1 MLNGFSTYLKSKG
14 HRPYSV
20 GKRQR
25 VAGHYLQWL
34 EKQGIEDTQAT
45 YNDLLAYIKHLQK
58 RGISQRT
65 VQHYMGTVKHYYDYL
80 IDKGAVESPDG
91 SGSPLRS
98 DNPATDIKIQGIKR
112 KTLYPI
118 LTAHQLHNIYHS
130 YREDTNKGSRNKA
143 ILGLLIYQGLKTEE
157 LGRLETTDIKPREG
171 KVTVP
176 GSRKS
181 NGREIQLEA
190 HQVIDLYD
198 YLFKARNEILQQ
210 GGKTKTDPSTNKLF
224 IGPGGSTTIGN
235 QVNPLA
241 AVLRKKHPELESI
254 RQIRASVITKW
265 LKQHNL
271 RETQYL
277 AGHRYISTT
286 ESYRQNDMEGLLEAI
301 VKYHPF

>member
-1 MLNGFSTYLKSKG
+1 MAKGFGRYLKGKG
-14 HRPYSV
+14 HKAYSI

-25 VAGHYLQWL
+25 VSGQYLSWL
-34 EKQGIEDTQAT
+34 EKQGIGDYQAT

-58 RGISQRT
+58 KGISQRT
-65 VQHYMGTVKHYYDYL
+65 VQHYLGTIKHYYDYL
-80 IDKGAVESPDG
+80 TGKGAIEN
-91 SGSPLRS
+91 
-98 DNPATDIKIQGIKR
+98 NPVTDIKIQGIKR
-112 KTLYPI
+112 KTRYPI

-130 YREDTNKGSRNKA
+130 YQIINARDSRNKA
-143 ILGLLIYQGLKTEE
+143 ILGLLVYQGLKTEE
-157 LGRLETTDIKPREG
+157 LGRLETADIKPREG
-171 KVTVP
+171 KLNVP

-198 YLFKARNEILQQ
+198 YLFKARNEILQEPAKGQ
-210 GGKTKTDPSTNKLF
+210 ADPNTNKLF
-224 IGPGGSTTIGN
+224 IGPGGSTGIGN
-235 QVNPLA
+235 QVNPLI
-241 AVLRKKHPELESI
+241 AVLKKKHPELESI

-301 VKYHPF
+301 GKYHPF